1 MSRPVVY
8 LGPTLTAEEARQIL
22 DADYRGPVEQGDVH
36 RALATDPP
44 PAIGIIDGCWG
55 SGPTVWHLEI
65 RCALHRGVRVYGA
78 ASLGALRAAELTGFG
93 MVGVGR
99 VYEAF
104 RSGELE
110 DDDEVAI
117 AHAGAEDGYRP
128 GSAAMVDI
136 RATVAAAVRDGE
148 IDAGKADRIVKGAK
162 ARHFA
167 DRTWPYALPRVFLK
181 AEDARRMLARMRE
194 DPAEP
199 PTGLPPWEPT
209 DFWFDAWERDT
220 GQEAVDGQG

>member
-1 MSRPVVY
+1 MTRPVVY
-8 LGPTLTAEEARQIL
+8 LGPTLTVEEARGIL

-65 RCALHRGVRVYGA
+65 RYALQRGVRVYGA
-78 ASLGALRAAELTGFG
+78 GSLGALRAVELDGFG
-93 MVGVGR
+93 MVGVGH
-99 VYEAF
+99 VYDAF
-104 RSGELE
+104 RSGQLE
-110 DDDEVAI
+110 DDDEVAV
-117 AHAGAEDGYRP
+117 AHAGPEHGYQP

-136 RATVAAAVRDGE
+136 RATLSAAVRGGT
-148 IDAGKADRIVKGAK
+148 IDAAKADRIARGAK

-167 DRTWPYALPRVFLK
+167 DRTWPYGLPRVFLK
-181 AEDARRMLARMRE
+181 AEDARRMLARMRD
-194 DPAEP
+194 DPDEP

-209 DFWFDAWERDT
+209 DFWVEAWERDT
-220 GQEAVDGQG
+220 GQEVRDG